1 MRVGSCLYFVFSLAK
16 GRSCWYFCSD
26 NMITRFLCA
35 RSCTANIFVYTKV
48 CALAKCNLFQ
58 PGTSKMIVPLWR
70 NLWQLS
76 AGKNQLHS
84 LRFPEILQ
92 RYCKFVVLGTLGMPG
107 YAHPKWYHQYEETFM
122 FICRQKIISY
132 PMLFWKYCKVM
143 QTYFGYFGHAWLCT
157 AKMIIS
163 TFRRI

>member
-1 MRVGSCLYFVFSLAK
+1 MRVGSYLFFVFNLAK
-16 GRSCWYFCSD
+16 GTTTTWLHNFCVHDHALQTS
-26 NMITRFLCA
+26 
-35 RSCTANIFVYTKV
+35 SCTRKLVHWQNVI
-48 CALAKCNLFQ
+48 CSSL
-58 PGTSKMIVPLWR
+58 TSKMIVPLWR

-84 LRFPEILQ
+84 LCFPDILQ

-132 PMLFWKYCKVM
+132 PMLFRKYCKVM
-143 QTYFGYFGHAWLCT
+143 QTYFGYFGHAWFCT